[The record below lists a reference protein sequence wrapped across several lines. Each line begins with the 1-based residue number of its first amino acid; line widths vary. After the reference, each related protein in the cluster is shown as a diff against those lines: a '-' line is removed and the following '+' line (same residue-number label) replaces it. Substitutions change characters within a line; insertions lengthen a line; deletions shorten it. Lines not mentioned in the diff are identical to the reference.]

1 LVFLDPPYDSDLAL
15 WAMQE
20 LENKELLSPGAL
32 LVVEHPSKTKISP
45 TEGLRLHRY
54 KQYGDTGL
62 SIFAR
67 EE

>member
-1 LVFLDPPYDSDLAL
+1 ML
-15 WAMQE
+15 QE